1 MSRTTVIKAAWDPGA
16 APGSVHQASESSDEL
31 RGSIDKS
38 IGHKALPAIAIL
50 LTGIAYIAS
59 VRFEFV
65 YDDRV
70 QIMENRLLHS
80 WRYIPAYFTDHVW
93 AYSNPGSL
101 GNFYRPLAL
110 LWKLANYEA
119 FGLNP
124 AGWHATTVAIHL
136 LVTFM
141 VYLLARRLTGNVTA
155 AGISSIIFGLHPVHI
170 EAVAWVSGVTDSLL
184 TLLLIGSF
192 LCFLQSREVWI
203 DRKDRRK
210 RWLAASLLLYGL
222 ATLTKVTA
230 LVMPGFIFA
239 YCWLFFE
246 TGLGTDRD
254 KDPHRSSM
262 PDRLLYVVRGLWPYL
277 AVTAA
282 YLVVRITALRGFS
295 HSATP
300 LPMSTVICTWPSLLL
315 LYIKLLVYPFGLS
328 AFYDTPYVSSPGLW
342 NCILP
347 ALLVLAAGTGLWLA
361 TRRSKLGQFLLVWL
375 ALPIIPVLKLSALPE
390 GQIAHDRFLYLP
402 SVGFCILVGLAIS
415 AISNIRTAAERG
427 LAAPALQF
435 CVLAVVTG
443 LLGAGTALQI
453 HNWTSNLLLFSRG
466 VEVAPKNNYPADG
479 LAMELFRRGDVGS
492 AIHLDNRIV
501 HRSPNFWHAHYSL
514 GYFYFDTGN
523 LDEAERYLERAI
535 AIRPAEASQYCFLGL
550 VMLESGRTDQA
561 KESIRHAMDLSPDWV
576 TFHYALAEVYLT
588 EGNVNAAQDE
598 LQLEL
603 ANHPDESAARDAL
616 KEIETWRAKGG
627 PVPKPK
633 LPVLPKTAEPSQGN
647 S

>member
-1 MSRTTVIKAAWDPGA
+1 VRTRVIQTALDPGA
-16 APGSVHQASESSDEL
+16 APSSVRKAGESSDEL
-31 RGSIDKS
+31 RGSIDRS
-38 IGHKALPAIAIL
+38 IGHKALPAMAIL

-59 VRFEFV
+59 VGFEFV

-136 LVTFM
+136 LVTLM

-170 EAVAWVSGVTDSLL
+170 EAVAWVSGVTDPLL
-184 TLLLIGSF
+184 TLILIGSF
-192 LCFLQSREVWI
+192 LCFLRSREAWI
-203 DRKDRRK
+203 DHKDRRK

-230 LVMPGFIFA
+230 LVMPGLIFA

-246 TGLGTDRD
+246 AGLETDPN
-254 KDPHRSSM
+254 KAHRSSM
-262 PDRLLYVVRGLWPYL
+262 PDRLLYVVRSLWPYL

-282 YLVVRITALRGFS
+282 YLVVRITALKGFS

-300 LPMSTVICTWPSLLL
+300 LPISTVIYTWPSLLL

-342 NCILP
+342 SCILP
-347 ALLVLAAGTGLWLA
+347 ALLVLAAGTGLRSA

-390 GQIAHDRFLYLP
+390 GQFAHDRFLYLP
-402 SVGFCILVGLAIS
+402 SVGFCILAGLAIS
-415 AISNIRTAAERG
+415 KLKTAFESR
-427 LAAPALQF
+427 LASPALQF
-435 CVLAVVTG
+435 SVLVIVTG
-443 LLGAGTALQI
+443 LLGAGTALQTG
-453 HNWTSNLLLFSRG
+453 NWASNLLLFSRG
-466 VEVAPKNNYPADG
+466 VKIAPNNNYAVDG
-479 LAMELFRRGDVGS
+479 LAMALFRRGDIDS
-492 AIHLDNRIV
+492 AIGLDNLIV
-501 HRSPNFWHAHYSL
+501 QRSPSFWHAHYSL
-514 GYFYFDTGN
+514 GYFFFDTGN
-523 LDEAERYLERAI
+523 LDEAQRSLERAI
-535 AIRPAEASQYCFLGL
+535 EIRPAEATQYCFLGL
-550 VMLESGRTDQA
+550 VLLESGRVDQA
-561 KESIRHAMDLSPDWV
+561 EQSIRHAMDLSPEWV
-576 TFHYALAEVYLT
+576 TFHYALAEVYLA

-603 ANHPDESAARDAL
+603 ASHPEESGARDAL
-616 KEIETWRAKGG
+616 KEIEIWRAKGG

-633 LPVLPKTAEPSQGN
+633 LPALSSTSEVSLGKS
-647 S
+647 

>member
-1 MSRTTVIKAAWDPGA
+1 LLTTKAIGT
-16 APGSVHQASESSDEL
+16 APDSEAVPVDQVNQTSTSLKEL
-31 RGSIDKS
+31 LGGTSGRKT
-38 IGHKALPAIAIL
+38 LPAMAVL
-50 LTGIAYIAS
+50 LTGIAYVAS
-59 VRFEFV
+59 VRFQFV

-80 WRYIPAYFTDHVW
+80 WRFIPAYFTDHVW

-124 AGWHATTVAIHL
+124 AGWHATTVAVHL
-136 LVTFM
+136 LNTFM
-141 VYLLARRLTGNVTA
+141 VYFLARRLTRNVTA
-155 AGISSIIFGLHPVHI
+155 AGIASIIFGLHPVHI

-192 LCFLQSREVWI
+192 LCFLRSRASRI
-203 DRKDRRK
+203 DHEEGSR

-239 YCWLFFE
+239 YSWLFFE
-246 TGLGTDRD
+246 TALETDPD
-254 KDPHRSSM
+254 KDSHRSSM
-262 PDRLLYVVRGLWPYL
+262 RERLRYVVRSLWPYL

-282 YLVVRITALRGFS
+282 YLVVRITALKGFS

-300 LPMSTVICTWPSLLL
+300 LPISTVIYTWPSLLL

-347 ALLVLAAGTGLWLA
+347 ALLVLAAVIGLWLA
-361 TRRSKLGQFLLVWL
+361 ARRSKPGQFLLVWL
-375 ALPIIPVLKLSALPE
+375 ALPIVPVLKLSALPE

-402 SVGFCILVGLAIS
+402 SVGFCILAGLAINKIG
-415 AISNIRTAAERG
+415 ARAERG
-427 LAAPALQF
+427 LATPALQF
-435 CVLAVVTG
+435 CIFAVVTG

-501 HRSPNFWHAHYSL
+501 RQSPNFWHAHYSL

-523 LDEAERYLERAI
+523 LDEAERCLERAI
-535 AIRPAEASQYCFLGL
+535 MIRPAEASQYCFLGL
-550 VMLESGRTDQA
+550 VMLESGRIDQA
-561 KESIRHAMDLSPDWV
+561 KQAIRHAMDLSPDWV

-588 EGNVNAAQDE
+588 ESNVNAAQDE

-603 ANHPDESAARDAL
+603 ANHPEESAARDAL

-627 PVPKPK
+627 PVPKPN
-633 LPVLPKTAEPSQGN
+633 LPVMPNTAEPSPGN